1 MPQMAP
7 LNWLSLFILFLM
19 IFFLINSINYFLFFY
34 NPKSS
39 KFLKKS
45 SHLNWKW

>member
-7 LNWLSLFILFLM
+7 LNWMSLFVLFIM
-19 IFFLINSINYFLFFY
+19 IFMMLNLMNYFSFTY
-34 NPKSS
+34 QMKQS

-45 SHLNWKW
+45 SQYNWKW